1 MGNGSSIPNN
11 INKQTQLIQEIHA
24 VANELSNEYTNKY
37 LNPKFCTTVALVYN
51 DKLMNFRHN
60 QLDGI
65 ASTLGL
71 VVDNPRHKQH
81 LCSSIVKH
89 YTDRLNLLAVIQQS
103 LNFCSNRIF
112 ALTTGPRCDGNPE
125 IFDQAEC
132 TKSGGNWINTVVPPN
147 HEIPENKE
155 WFNYL
160 QHMQETYLKSLA
172 RLLDIT
178 KQLKEFDEDINDER
192 LRGLGEEVEGLMDNM
207 NSTCHQLYKL
217 MLMKPTFTA
226 EELRLQDESTN
237 MNQQEAAARH
247 AALRATK
254 GLAPIAQK

>member
-24 VANELSNEYTNKY
+24 VATELSNSYQSKY
-37 LNPKFCTTVALVYN
+37 LDPKFCTTVALIYN

-60 QLDGI
+60 QLDGV

-89 YTDRLNLLAVIQQS
+89 YTDRLNLLAVIQSS

-125 IFDQAEC
+125 IFDQI
-132 TKSGGNWINTVVPPN
+132 G
-147 HEIPENKE
+147 
-155 WFNYL
+155 
-160 QHMQETYLKSLA
+160 
-172 RLLDIT
+172 
-178 KQLKEFDEDINDER
+178 
-192 LRGLGEEVEGLMDNM
+192 
-207 NSTCHQLYKL
+207 
-217 MLMKPTFTA
+217 
-226 EELRLQDESTN
+226 
-237 MNQQEAAARH
+237 
-247 AALRATK
+247 RAHV
-254 GLAPIAQK
+254 